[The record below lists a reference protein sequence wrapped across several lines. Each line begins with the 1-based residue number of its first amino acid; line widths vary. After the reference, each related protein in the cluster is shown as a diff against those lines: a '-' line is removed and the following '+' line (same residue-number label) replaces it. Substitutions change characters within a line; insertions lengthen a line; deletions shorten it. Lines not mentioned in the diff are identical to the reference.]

1 MPWKHIYTL
10 CSCKEHASDAK
21 NKAMMMCPK
30 DMWQIIGQALQY
42 KLKIPKYA
50 KATLLPCDFRDLHQS
65 YMQLERAYVY

>member
-1 MPWKHIYTL
+1 
-10 CSCKEHASDAK
+10 
-21 NKAMMMCPK
+21 MCPK